1 LEQLDAAISD
11 DLDKVAKEVSQ
22 AFEAEVPDTSETS
35 DMQQAEPEI
44 DNMDDLDM
52 QGVQQ

>member
-1 LEQLDAAISD
+1 MAAIAD

-22 AFEAEVPDTSETS
+22 AFESEVPVIPETP

-44 DNMDDLDM
+44 DNMDDLDT